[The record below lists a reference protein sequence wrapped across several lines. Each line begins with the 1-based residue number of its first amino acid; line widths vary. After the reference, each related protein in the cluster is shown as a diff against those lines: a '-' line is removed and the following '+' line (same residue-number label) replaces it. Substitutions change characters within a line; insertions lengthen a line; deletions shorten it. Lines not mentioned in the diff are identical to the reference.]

1 MRRNTAD
8 TMGGSMFD
16 LAGKVALVTGGN
28 GGIGLG
34 MAEGLAR
41 CGAAVAVWGGN
52 PDKNRAA
59 GERLGA
65 LGGRVLV
72 QTCDVSRE
80 EEVEARM
87 AELLGEFGR
96 LDACFA
102 NAGRSM
108 PRTAFHELTA
118 EAWRGLMA
126 VNLDGTFF
134 TLRAASRHMVERAR
148 AGDSGGRLVA
158 TSSTSTVHGPAG
170 AVAYGASKGALNV
183 MVRALAVELARFGIT
198 ANAIVPGWIETEMTA
213 GKIADDRFAGAVL
226 PRIPHRRWGR
236 GDDFAAIAVYL
247 ASEESR
253 YHTGDSLVIDGAYT
267 LF

>member
-1 MRRNTAD
+1 
-8 TMGGSMFD
+8 MFD
-16 LAGKVALVTGGN
+16 LKGKVALVTGGN

-41 CGAAVAVWGGN
+41 CGAAVAIWGGN
-52 PDKNRAA
+52 PDKNRTA
-59 GERLGA
+59 GDRLRA
-65 LGGRVLV
+65 LGGKVLV
-72 QTCDVSRE
+72 QACDVSRE

-87 AELLGEFGR
+87 AEVLAQFGR

-108 PRTAFHELTA
+108 PRTAFHELTS
-118 EAWRGLMA
+118 EAWRGLMG

-134 TLRAASRHMVERAR
+134 TLRAAARHMVERAK
-148 AGDSGGRLVA
+148 AGDPGGRLVA

-183 MVRALAVELARFGIT
+183 IVRALAVEYARYGIT
-198 ANAIVPGWIETEMTA
+198 ANSLVPGWIETDMTA
-213 GKIADDRFAGAVL
+213 AKIAEPKFGGNVL
-226 PRIPHRRWGR
+226 PRIPQRRWGR
-236 GDDFAAIAVYL
+236 GDDFAGIAAYL
-247 ASEESR
+247 ASDESR
-253 YHTGDSLVIDGAYT
+253 YHTGDSFVIDGGYT

>member
-1 MRRNTAD
+1 
-8 TMGGSMFD
+8 MFD
-16 LAGKVALVTGGN
+16 LHGKVALVTGGN

-41 CGAAVAVWGGN
+41 CGATVAIWGGN

-59 GERLGA
+59 EERLSA
-65 LGGRVLV
+65 LGAEVLV
-72 QTCDVSRE
+72 QACDVSRE
-80 EEVEARM
+80 EEVAARM
-87 AELLGEFGR
+87 DELLARFGR
-96 LDACFA
+96 LDSCFA

-108 PRTAFHELTA
+108 PRTAFHDLATD
-118 EAWRGLMA
+118 AWRGLMA

-134 TLRAASRHMVERAR
+134 TLRAAARHMVAR
-148 AGDSGGRLVA
+148 AEAGDPGGRLVV

-183 MVRALAVELARFGIT
+183 MVRALAVEYARYGIT

-213 GKIADDRFAGAVL
+213 SKIAEPKFGGNVL

-236 GDDFAAIAVYL
+236 GDDFAGIAAYL
-247 ASEESR
+247 ASDESR